1 MVLSGHDN
9 GFLQAGFRSASWQGY
24 EGLMLKMCRG
34 RSRLL
39 ISLICVT
46 LCSACESVKVKETP
60 AEEPVP
66 EIVEVV
72 YTPLPDVPDSQRYAE
87 ALKLLEYGEG

>member
-1 MVLSGHDN
+1 
-9 GFLQAGFRSASWQGY
+9 
-24 EGLMLKMCRG
+24 MLKMCRG